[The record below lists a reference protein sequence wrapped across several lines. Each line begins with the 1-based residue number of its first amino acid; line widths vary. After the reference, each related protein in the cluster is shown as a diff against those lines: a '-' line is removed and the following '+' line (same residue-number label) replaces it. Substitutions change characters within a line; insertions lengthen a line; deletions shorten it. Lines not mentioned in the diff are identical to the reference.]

1 MAKELS
7 ESIIDISKT
16 RNKYLML
23 PSKEN
28 YVYYK
33 NINNNNC
40 NSLTKKAKKIFF
52 KETTKEGI
60 MSNKQFC
67 STAKTF
73 SN

>member
-60 MSNKQFC
+60 MPNK
-67 STAKTF
+67 
-73 SN
+73 

>member
-33 NINNNNC
+33 NFNNNNC
-40 NSLTKKAKKIFF
+40 NSLIKKAKKIFF

-60 MSNKQFC
+60 MSNK
-67 STAKTF
+67 
-73 SN
+73 